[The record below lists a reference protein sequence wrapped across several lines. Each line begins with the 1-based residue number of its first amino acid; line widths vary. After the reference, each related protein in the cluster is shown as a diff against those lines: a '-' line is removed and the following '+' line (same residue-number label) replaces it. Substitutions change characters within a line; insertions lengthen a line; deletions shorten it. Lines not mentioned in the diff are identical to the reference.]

1 VGIFLLLKYLLMMI
15 DLIRKVIVEENRRI
29 LNEGGIR
36 DIRDIAKRY
45 QMAKIYFHLDLDG
58 VTTSLAMK
66 NYLERN
72 GIKVVEAEPIQYG
85 AKEFAVKKPE
95 GEGEIMPVLVD
106 FAHGK
111 PMFVIHTDH
120 HDSQAGVEGGTSINF
135 KPARSNVETI
145 SQSVS
150 PSEIFPPEDVET
162 ISIIDSADFAKHD
175 IKPRDVI
182 NYLFQIDRTKGF
194 KENKRKM
201 GFVANKLLLAFKNK
215 PGFLSDIVLNAQPSL
230 LSILIYIKKQIEDIG
245 YATLDKLEQNK
256 EAYIESR
263 KLEGAVDYSDGVIS
277 QYGFGST
284 MKPGSYDRYTPFEN
298 YPDADFL
305 VTGMPLGMVQASCN
319 PYKKERAL
327 KGVNLGE
334 VKDEVLNKLSS
345 ELKAIPVTFGD
356 LKRIGEQEAEYGSVG
371 FTLKDFMAIY
381 GNTPSLKINGGE
393 SLLKIVGNISENL
406 YRKLSDKQKDILDR
420 ITVDGLDVI
429 NANSGGHKC
438 ITNISGISFLL
449 RKRGGKTVEVEEI
462 PSELQPIANYQG
474 SNNFVN
480 DIKNKLKRF
489 GSLSDK
495 QRDIALQQIEKEG
508 AWKKGEVETPTK
520 TFIDLVKDIQAE
532 FIRTLKEKIKN
543 SKEGVSESF
552 VVSKRLV
559 KAVPLNFSKKKD
571 STAILSEQQVGI
583 SLPIKLGPIT
593 WKSPKRDA
601 DLLHSFERRKVDKQG
616 AYIGT
621 QIGEQLKKVYNA
633 GINPDVVD
641 FQLSVNS
648 KDYTVT
654 WSAII
659 DESKDGKAY
668 MGVATRGSA
677 GGGSDRR
684 ALGQVEPLKQQLTK
698 GGAQDITLIL
708 DFKNPTGVPIRQ
720 YFFKYTLPEKYPP
733 RPAGSGKYTR
743 TEDPVTAQVGST
755 GSGTST
761 NTTQNQSPTGALNFD
776 FKGLFSG
783 LKNAFQGNT
792 QQTPTQDTTTQQT
805 PTQDSTTQTSDVSL
819 GGGSSNFDKIT
830 KTVINKFEGG
840 YWNPFCPSHPKGS
853 MGKSTETMF
862 GLDRY
867 NGNIESSSE
876 GKQFFKIIDDLKIA
890 AGAQSSGEGKNMKW
904 SNMDKFCQKWKWNS
918 RGGDKEDTLKNL
930 AVAIMKRSF
939 DRNMSS
945 FVKDPKVK
953 QKIESIPGLTLHMSY
968 ASWNGPGFFK
978 KFAGQLDNG
987 VKQGLSD
994 KQLIDLA
1001 IQSRAQTKLLNKDKV
1016 AAAIKNP
1023 SA

>member
-1 VGIFLLLKYLLMMI
+1 MI
-15 DLIRKVIVEENRRI
+15 DLIRKVIVEENRRL

-58 VTTSLAMK
+58 VTTALAMK

-135 KPARSNVETI
+135 RPARSNVETI

-175 IKPRDVI
+175 IQPRDVI

-230 LSILIYIKKQIEDIG
+230 LSILMNIKKQIEEKG

-263 KLEGAVDYSDGVIS
+263 KKEGAVDYSDGVIS

-334 VKDEVLNKLSS
+334 VKDEVLDKLSS

-381 GNTPSLKINGGE
+381 GNAPSLKINGGD

-420 ITVDGLDVI
+420 ITVNGLDVI

-449 RKRGGKTVEVEEI
+449 RKRGGKTTQVEEI

-480 DIKNKLKRF
+480 DIKNKLKKF

-508 AWKKGEVETPTK
+508 TWKKGEVETPNK
-520 TFIDLVKDIQAE
+520 TFIDLVKEIQAE

-543 SKEGVSESF
+543 SKEGVNESF
-552 VVSKRLV
+552 VVSKRMV
-559 KAVPLNFSKKKD
+559 KASPLSFSKKKD
-571 STAILSEQQVGI
+571 STAILSEQQARI

-621 QIGEQLKKVYNA
+621 QIGEQLKKVYSA

-708 DFKNPTGVPIRQ
+708 DFKNPTGIPIRQ

-733 RPAGSGKYTR
+733 HPAGSGNYTR
-743 TEDPVTAQVGST
+743 TEDPVVAQVGTT
-755 GSGTST
+755 GGGTGAD
-761 NTTQNQSPTGALNFD
+761 TTQSQSPAGALNFD

-783 LKNAFQGNT
+783 LKNAFKGNT
-792 QQTPTQDTTTQQT
+792 QKQPTQDTSTQQQ
-805 PTQDSTTQTSDVSL
+805 PTQDGSTQTQTSDVSS
-819 GGGSSNFDKIT
+819 GGGSTNSKVEFGKI
-830 KTVINKFEGG
+830 KTSYTGDAKKNIGILISKMIEKGITDPKAQIGLLVTIGKESGFIPKNELPYTSTPASRIRSIFKAAKKMSDDEIN
-840 YWNPFCPSHPKGS
+840 
-853 MGKSTETMF
+853 
-862 GLDRY
+862 
-867 NGNIESSSE
+867 
-876 GKQFFKIIDDLKIA
+876 
-890 AGAQSSGEGKNMKW
+890 
-904 SNMDKFCQKWKWNS
+904 
-918 RGGDKEDTLKNL
+918 TLK
-930 AVAIMKRSF
+930 
-939 DRNMSS
+939 
-945 FVKDPKVK
+945 KDPKKFFDV
-953 QKIESIPGLTLHMSY
+953 IYGPTGAGPGLGNTQ
-968 ASWNGPGFFK
+968 PGDGSKFIGRGFNQITGRANYRKYGFENNPEALNDVGNAAKAAVDFLGKEGGGLNNKFSSVEDAMRFFVTRNAGGRK
-978 KFAGQLDNG
+978 SSMGETKATELLPKFSIG
-987 VKQGLSD
+987 
-994 KQLIDLA
+994 
-1001 IQSRAQTKLLNKDKV
+1001 
-1016 AAAIKNP
+1016 
-1023 SA
+1023 